1 MEPLFTSWTYSWGSL
16 LTRSSSIF
24 SSLCWHATL
33 FFHMAGLPTVKTFGI
48 SSFLYIKGFQCCQ
61 FFSMGHRSNVPTC
74 FQIFH
79 KRASLSNRSEHRSTF
94 LISIFKASCFKII
107 FCKVTS
113 LIDFSIASFNFPIN
127 WEYSSSCPWIILTN
141 EPSELV
147 LSTFAYALQAVS
159 LMKCS
164 ISRVILANCAIT
176 LAIVPVPVSI
186 W

>member
-1 MEPLFTSWTYSWGSL
+1 MGLEDGHFISFPVVFAVHGVQSVSIRIKFRMTFIQPMKPPFISWTYSWGSL
-16 LTRSSSIF
+16 PIRSSIIF
-24 SSLCWHATL
+24 SGLCWQVTL

-48 SSFLYIKGFQCCQ
+48 SSLLYIKGFQCCQ
-61 FFSMGHRSNVPTC
+61 FCSMGHRPDVPIC

-127 WEYSSSCPWIILTN
+127 
-141 EPSELV
+141 
-147 LSTFAYALQAVS
+147 
-159 LMKCS
+159 
-164 ISRVILANCAIT
+164 
-176 LAIVPVPVSI
+176 
-186 W
+186 